1 VDVAGAGGVEP
12 GEQAEERGFA
22 AAGGSHDGDELAARN
37 GEVDATEDVDGAGA
51 VADGFAEVFYDDDV
65 VSGSGQRCGLHV
77 RWREYGEGLL
87 LFDTLRRWAK
97 FNVGP

>member
-1 VDVAGAGGVEP
+1 
-12 GEQAEERGFA
+12 
-22 AAGGSHDGDELAARN
+22 
-37 GEVDATEDVDGAGA
+37 
-51 VADGFAEVFYDDDV
+51 V

-87 LFDTLRRWAK
+87 PFDTLRRWAK